1 MSDGSIVDFDGD
13 NERSWTAFQHR
24 LGDWLE
30 AMEDQDSLVLAV
42 ITATESDGGAEP
54 YVLFAGF
61 GDGHL
66 RGEVSSNVYLAA
78 EHVLSEANDE
88 VLRSL
93 GWGAP
98 TDGNYAVNLPRAQ
111 GDRLAQMAVDALR
124 DVFGVAHPAFL
135 GTTDAEAGRVL
146 GLTAP
151 AEEVPERDQERGE
164 VVVPIPKDHEDL
176 CVLVDEALVAF
187 IEVELM
193 HDEDG
198 DVPLPH
204 GDHVVYVRVLEKD
217 PVVSIFATIVLDV
230 EDIDAARREA
240 GILNRTHGITRFIVV
255 GTTVLVK
262 VEFPCLP
269 FASAHLQSMLRL
281 IFLVITEVADDLLLR
296 VGGRFPLTGLL
307 DSLDGAEDEDEAAD
321 YDYDET
327 DDEEDDDEG
336 ADEDFFS
343 EEIERPERYD
353 GREAIGPEASHDQ
366 SGARR
371 VVDLMFER
379 GLHGRTHIDPE
390 LIADVCDRDP
400 GTIHGVLEIVREQE
414 IVWTAGRRLAE
425 EAGTP
430 TRRPA
435 VGAGGCAGLQPA
447 RRSARPSH
455 CFRPGN
461 AHCTD
466 HCPPDLRETRPRRDE
481 ARAHGAFV

>member
-13 NERSWTAFQHR
+13 NERSWTVFQGR

-30 AMEDQDSLVLAV
+30 ALGDQESLVLAV
-42 ITATESDGGAEP
+42 ITATESDCGADP
-54 YVLFAGF
+54 YVLCAGF

-78 EHVLSEANDE
+78 EYAVSDANDE
-88 VLRSL
+88 VLRCL

-98 TDGNYAVNLPRAQ
+98 TDGNYAVHMPRSEGA
-111 GDRLAQMAVDALR
+111 RLAQMAVAALR
-124 DVFGVAHPAFL
+124 RVFGVAHPAFL
-135 GTTDAEAGRVL
+135 ETTDAEAGRVL

-151 AEEVPERDQERGE
+151 AEKVPECDKERGE

-176 CVLVDEALVAF
+176 CALVDEALGAF
-187 IEVELM
+187 LDVELM

-217 PVVSIFATIVLDV
+217 PVVAIFATIVLDV

-269 FASAHLQSMLRL
+269 FASAHLESMLRL
-281 IFLVITEVADDLLLR
+281 VFLVITEVADDLLLR

-307 DSLDGAEDEDEAAD
+307 ESLDGAEDEDEAAD
-321 YDYDET
+321 YDYDE
-327 DDEEDDDEG
+327 EDDDEG
-336 ADEDFFS
+336 ADEDFFG

-425 EAGTP
+425 EAGDTNEAARCGRWRVRWTATGEALRAALALLPPWERPLYRPLPPRPPRNETP
-430 TRRPA
+430 A
-435 VGAGGCAGLQPA
+435 
-447 RRSARPSH
+447 
-455 CFRPGN
+455 
-461 AHCTD
+461 
-466 HCPPDLRETRPRRDE
+466 
-481 ARAHGAFV
+481 